1 MRKTLEAKITQEVV
15 AETIARRPAAGG
27 AIAVLR
33 DAVELQRGYL
43 SLPRRIEGV
52 EELSG
57 L

>member
-33 DAVELQRGYL
+33 DAVELQRGDL
-43 SLPRRIEGV
+43 SLLLHLEGV
-52 EELSG
+52 EELGG